1 VKGSLKKEVDLYK
14 EKCYALLSPYSIPKG
29 SITKVV
35 AEDALKAKGVPGDI
49 IAQYGL
55 ICRLRLDVQKRFDE
69 KEKELADL
77 ESKLETHEAT
87 FVEVQEKVFDMG
99 PIEKAVETQFLPSIN
114 VSRDVYF
121 GGKFVGVMIKRL
133 MKKENREALWT
144 FLRAQYA
151 KHGIQGAEVLIAK
164 VKPLFDAFAD
174 LMHLARACRVLKDE
188 EVEQLCKLCASV
200 PRQLRKIVTNRQI
213 KTHMLEF
220 EVPAFVRRW
229 RTLGLFCED
238 PFESIHG
245 LMKKLKSR
253 YACVRDR
260 CKRDELMYNA
270 LSVVLKETA
279 EAIKKIEKQSSRG
292 PYKKKARTQPT
303 PP

>member
-1 VKGSLKKEVDLYK
+1 LKKEVDLYK

-188 EVEQLCKLCASV
+188 EVEQLCKSCAPPCRGSSARSS
-200 PRQLRKIVTNRQI
+200 PTARS
-213 KTHMLEF
+213 
-220 EVPAFVRRW
+220 RR
-229 RTLGLFCED
+229 TC
-238 PFESIHG
+238 SS
-245 LMKKLKSR
+245 LKSPPLFDAGAPSDSSAR
-253 YACVRDR
+253 I
-260 CKRDELMYNA
+260 
-270 LSVVLKETA
+270 LSRVSTV
-279 EAIKKIEKQSSRG
+279 S
-292 PYKKKARTQPT
+292 
-303 PP
+303 